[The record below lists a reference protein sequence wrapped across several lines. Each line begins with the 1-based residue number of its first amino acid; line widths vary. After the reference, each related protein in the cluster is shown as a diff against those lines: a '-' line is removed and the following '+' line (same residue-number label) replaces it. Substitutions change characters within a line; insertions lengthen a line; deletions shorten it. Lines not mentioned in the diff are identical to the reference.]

1 MMINTEVEMIMKM
14 TKMWASQ
21 DSLTPSAGLLRI
33 VVSSRLRSVMM
44 MMMVVVGM
52 LVMVVGEML
61 VMMVISHPWKLMM
74 TA

>member
-1 MMINTEVEMIMKM
+1 
-14 TKMWASQ
+14 
-21 DSLTPSAGLLRI
+21 
-33 VVSSRLRSVMM
+33 MM

-74 TA
+74 TAGLHESFHISSRAVRKWRENEEMRRKWRENEEMERD